1 MPPEPDTDELAR
13 RVSHTETLFEEL
25 RQVVNS
31 ILEWKNQTTGGLKV
45 TLWGLGILQSGVLLC
60 LGFAA
65 NALNTTATTLGNHAV
80 ELATAKAEI
89 KAFVQAGR
97 FTEDQNAVSEAALK
111 DELKAWVRKEIEY
124 GRKQ

>member
-13 RVSHTETLFEEL
+13 RVSTFEELFEEL

-31 ILEWKNQTTGGLKV
+31 ILQWKSKITGGMTV
-45 TLWGLGILQSGVLLC
+45 MVWVVGGVQSVVLLC

-65 NALNTTATTLGNHAV
+65 NALNHTAETLGTHAV

-89 KAFVQAGR
+89 KAYMAEGR
-97 FTEDQNAVSEAALK
+97 FSADKNAASESALK
-111 DELKAWVRKEIEY
+111 AELQQWVRQEILNHD
-124 GRKQ
+124 RQ